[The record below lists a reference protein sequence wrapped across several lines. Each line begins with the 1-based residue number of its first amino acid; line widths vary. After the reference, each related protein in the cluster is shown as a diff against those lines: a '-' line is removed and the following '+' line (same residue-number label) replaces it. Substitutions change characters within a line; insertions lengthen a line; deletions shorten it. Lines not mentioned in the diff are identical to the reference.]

1 MKRTAFPIKDRR
13 TVGYVYGG
21 TKVQRMV
28 EYALL
33 KEQHGCYMC
42 LASPRKNKEVIDF
55 IRNKHSEN
63 GIIIS
68 LGKNGRVFEWVV

>member
-1 MKRTAFPIKDRR
+1 MRRTAFPIKDRR

-21 TKVQRMV
+21 TKMQRMV

-42 LASPRKNKEVIDF
+42 LSSSRKRKDVIDY
-55 IRNKHSEN
+55 IRDKHSEN
-63 GIIIS
+63 GIILS
-68 LGKNGRVFEWVV
+68 LGKRGYVFEKVC

>member
-1 MKRTAFPIKDRR
+1 MRRTAFPIEDRR

-42 LASPRKNKEVIDF
+42 LASPRKKKDVIDY
-55 IRNKHSEN
+55 IRDEHSGN

-68 LGKNGRVFEWVV
+68 LGKRGRVFERVC